1 MSPETYK
8 LRSAL
13 VICPFTRDEVNYV
26 SSIFLR
32 PKRDGSYRLILNLNN
47 KNAFVDKLHFIMET
61 LKSAFT
67 SVTPNCIFGCIDL
80 KQAYFS
86 IPVSVKWQGWL
97 VFQP

>member
-1 MSPETYK
+1 MYK
-8 LRSAL
+8 LMSAH
-13 VICPFTRDEVNYV
+13 VIRHFTRDEVKYV

-32 PKRDGSYRLILNLNN
+32 PKRDGSYRLILNLKN
-47 KNAFVDKLHFIMET
+47 KNTFVDKLHFIMET

-67 SVTPNCIFGCIDL
+67 IVTPNCIFGCIDL

-86 IPVSVKWQGWL
+86 IPVSVERQGWR